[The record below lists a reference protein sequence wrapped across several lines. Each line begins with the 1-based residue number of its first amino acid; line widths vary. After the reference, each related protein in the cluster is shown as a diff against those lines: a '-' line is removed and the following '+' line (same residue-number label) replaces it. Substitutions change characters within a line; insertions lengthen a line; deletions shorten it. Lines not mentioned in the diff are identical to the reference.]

1 MHGAYLSIGMLNFD
15 SARSADMA
23 ADFPWAWNSW
33 VDASKK
39 VFQSSLPALAFSSD
53 GASVQILNHVC
64 VLESKLLPDEHITL
78 TFEGTKVPSLFVRTW
93 LTHHVGLSIQTS
105 KRQVEIPELYRT
117 YTHMVENLNG
127 CSIGTAKVS
136 IRLFIFVSASFVK
149 LRESFVV

>member
-1 MHGAYLSIGMLNFD
+1 MHGAYLSTGMLNFD

-64 VLESKLLPDEHITL
+64 VLEGKLLPDELH
-78 TFEGTKVPSLFVRTW
+78 TFIIRMYVVNTSCGTINSNK
-93 LTHHVGLSIQTS
+93 
-105 KRQVEIPELYRT
+105 
-117 YTHMVENLNG
+117 
-127 CSIGTAKVS
+127 
-136 IRLFIFVSASFVK
+136 
-149 LRESFVV
+149 